1 MTPQRVTIG
10 FSHGTESLGVRLDD
24 DALDGLL
31 RAVAGGE
38 WHDLTVD
45 DGTIRLNLSHVV
57 YVRTARD
64 EHKVGFGSAS

>member
-1 MTPQRVTIG
+1 MALQRVTIG
-10 FSHGTESLGVRLDD
+10 FCNGTESLGVRLED

-45 DGTIRLNLSHVV
+45 EGTIRLNLSQVV

-64 EHKVGFGSAS
+64 EHRVGFGSAS

>member
-1 MTPQRVTIG
+1 MALQRVTIG
-10 FSHGTESLGVRLDD
+10 FAGAAQVLAVRVED

-31 RAVAGGE
+31 QAVAVGD

-45 DGTIRLNLSHVV
+45 DGTIRLNLGEVV

-64 EHKVGFGSAS
+64 EHKVGFGAA

>member
-1 MTPQRVTIG
+1 MALQRVTIG
-10 FSHGTESLGVRLDD
+10 FANGTQNLGVRLED

-31 RAVAGGE
+31 RAVAGGD

-45 DGTIRLNLSHVV
+45 DGTIRLNLSQVV

-64 EHKVGFGSAS
+64 EHKVGFGSAT